1 MCWTESAVNHSLLCH
16 DPALL
21 DRLLKTNLSASTRDQ
36 LFVLQKK
43 QHKQFK
49 NEKQRVPLYLTIIA
63 TIFFGTYIIFSNSVP
78 FVTDLVP
85 YQWEK
90 EIGSFAF
97 ENYQTGKKIVNSPQ
111 VKEAINAIIHRIDQF
126 DDAEM
131 TYQVVIVD
139 AKMINAFAF
148 PGGFVV
154 ITSGLI
160 NNAENPEEVAGVLAH
175 ELTHVLQRHSMRKL
189 VRQAGLGVLIGIV
202 LGDVSALSQLIELS
216 SQLDKLSFDRSQER
230 HADDGAIKIMQ
241 AAGISPQHFVSFF
254 KKIKQVDTIAGDIPE
269 IFRTHPLTDDRIER
283 VSAASE
289 PNDIFKFD
297 MDWNKVKLG
306 LN

>member
-1 MCWTESAVNHSLLCH
+1 MTSEAHFKGLYYAGQEKYSVIFSVSAHGSIESEYDNGKALSILLHKTTMDLIGDPETTLQMCWTESAVNHSLLCH

-21 DRLLKTNLSASTRDQ
+21 DRLLKTNLSASIRDQ

-78 FVTDLVP
+78 FVTDLLP

-202 LGDVSALSQLIELS
+202 LGDVTAY
-216 SQLDKLSFDRSQER
+216 
-230 HADDGAIKIMQ
+230 H
-241 AAGISPQHFVSFF
+241 
-254 KKIKQVDTIAGDIPE
+254 
-269 IFRTHPLTDDRIER
+269 
-283 VSAASE
+283 
-289 PNDIFKFD
+289 N
-297 MDWNKVKLG
+297 
-306 LN
+306 